1 MGRKAVFHLLR
12 FLAVVLT
19 ALLLAAA
26 VLSWRASFIPPSE
39 GNFWATLALLM
50 PVILLA
56 NLAALVIWLVRR
68 AWVVALLPAV
78 ALLFNLG
85 YIASMIRLPDVGID
99 RVYDLRVASLNTHGF
114 QHLGTRAYSA
124 HETALMADRERFD
137 VFCLQEFQ
145 DDHVVTADSIA
156 SLFSRRMPYFIHG
169 KGVAVL
175 SRFPIVRH
183 ASVNFPNTNNGY
195 IWADLDT
202 GGDTVR
208 IISVHLQ
215 TSGVSGLR
223 SRFRKAHKRDA
234 PVEEL
239 FGEVE
244 RNSRRRV
251 EQVGEIRALVDS
263 TRYPVILAGDFNDTP
278 SSYTYRR
285 MKGGLQDGFRKR
297 GSGYGGTFRHMGGLL
312 RIDYIFY
319 DDSFRA
325 VRYYMPEDDVSDH
338 KAVVADLRLERKDGD
353 KSFDGR

>member
-12 FLAVVLT
+12 LLAVLLT
-19 ALLLAAA
+19 MLLLAAA

-56 NLAALVIWLVRR
+56 NLVALVVWLVRR
-68 AWVVALLPAV
+68 AWIVALLPAA

-85 YIASMIRLPDVGID
+85 YIASMVRLPDVGID
-99 RVYDLRVASLNTHGF
+99 RQYDLRVASLNTHGF
-114 QHLGTRAYSA
+114 MHLGTRAYTA
-124 HETALMADRERFD
+124 HEIAQMASREQFD
-137 VFCLQEFQ
+137 LFCLQEFQ

-156 SLFSRRMPYFIHG
+156 SFFAGRMPYFVRG
-169 KGVAVL
+169 VGVAVL
-175 SRFPIVRH
+175 SRFPILGH
-183 ASVNFPNTNNGY
+183 GSVNFPQSNNGY
-195 IWADLDT
+195 LWADLDVT
-202 GGDTVR
+202 GDTVR
-208 IISVHLQ
+208 VISVHLQ

-223 SRFRKAHKRDA
+223 HRFRKAHNRDA
-234 PVEEL
+234 PVEEM

-251 EQVGEIRALVDS
+251 EQVEEIRALVDS

-285 MKGGLQDGFRKR
+285 MKGDLQDGFRKR
-297 GSGYGGTFRHMGGLL
+297 GSGYGGTFRYMGGLL

-319 DDSFRA
+319 DDRFRA
-325 VRYYMPEDDVSDH
+325 VRYFMPADDVSDH
-338 KAVVADLRLERKDGD
+338 KAVVADLRLERQEADED
-353 KSFDGR
+353 ASDS